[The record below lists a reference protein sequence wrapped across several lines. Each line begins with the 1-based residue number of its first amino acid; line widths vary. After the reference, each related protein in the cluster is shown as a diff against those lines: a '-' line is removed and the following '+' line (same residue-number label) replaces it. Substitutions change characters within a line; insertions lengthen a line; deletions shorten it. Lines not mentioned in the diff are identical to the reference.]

1 MTKSEAKAA
10 FLAQQPITHNGI
22 EYRCISGLIY
32 RLQGGKTVLKLEL
45 EDKCLHSVTIADPER
60 VTLAGNVRL
69 QEGGEE

>member
-45 EDKCLHSVTIADPER
+45 EDKF
-60 VTLAGNVRL
+60 
-69 QEGGEE
+69 